1 MSFVSQDGQD
11 KFLEKKIFKGY
22 KNGVFV
28 DVGAHDGLSINNTIY
43 FEKNNNWSGI
53 NIEPNPNV
61 FNRLV
66 KNRPNSINLNYAVSE
81 KEAKLDF
88 MMNTGYTEMLSG
100 LKDNYDTKH
109 LQRIEREVKIH
120 GGKNNII
127 KVTAK
132 RLESILDDNNISKI
146 NYLSIDVEGA
156 EFSVIK
162 SINFEKVFIDI
173 IGFENNYISK
183 SIPIIEY
190 LQEKGYVLI
199 HKGLDIFMINKKSN
213 FLPK

>member
-1 MSFVSQDGQD
+1 MI
-11 KFLEKKIFKGY
+11 LNIY
-22 KNGVFV
+22 KE
-28 DVGAHDGLSINNTIY
+28 L
-43 FEKNNNWSGI
+43 
-53 NIEPNPNV
+53 
-61 FNRLV
+61 
-66 KNRPNSINLNYAVSE
+66 
-81 KEAKLDF
+81 
-88 MMNTGYTEMLSG
+88 
-100 LKDNYDTKH
+100 
-109 LQRIEREVKIH
+109 KIH

-199 HKGLDIFMINKKSN
+199 HKGLDIFMINAKSD